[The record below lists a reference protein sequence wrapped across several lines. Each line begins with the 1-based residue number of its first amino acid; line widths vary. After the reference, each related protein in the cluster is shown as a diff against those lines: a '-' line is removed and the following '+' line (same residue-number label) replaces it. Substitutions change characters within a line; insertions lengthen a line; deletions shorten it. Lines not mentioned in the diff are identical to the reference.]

1 MFRNVG
7 KQIKN
12 LTIFLAVIEILAA
25 VGVAGYMVYM
35 AIEENVENMAQVAL
49 VAIGIILGGVLIAW
63 LSNLMLYSYGQ
74 LVDSNERIA
83 KNMEIL
89 VKRSRN
95 SDY

>member
-7 KQIKN
+7 KQIKGIV
-12 LTIFLAVIEILAA
+12 IFLAVIEILAA
-25 VGVAGYMVYM
+25 VCGAAYVAYVGYETGTDIARVVL
-35 AIEENVENMAQVAL
+35 A
-49 VAIGIILGGVLIAW
+49 AIGIVLGGVLFAW
-63 LSNLMLYSYGQ
+63 FTNLFLYSYGQ

-83 KNMEIL
+83 RNTEIL

>member
-7 KQIKN
+7 KQIKGI
-12 LTIFLAVIEILAA
+12 TIFLAVIEILAA
-25 VGVAGYMVYM
+25 VAFAGYIVYM
-35 AIEENVENMAQVAL
+35 GIEQEAEDMAKVAL
-49 VAIGIILGGVLIAW
+49 IAIGVVLGGVLIAW

-83 KNMEIL
+83 RNTEIL